1 MKHKDI
7 TGFILG
13 SAFNVHNELGSGF
26 LEKVYKSSLVI
37 ELKNNDFKVEADVPL
52 KVRYHDQ
59 VVGEYIADIIV
70 NDCVIVEVKAIKELA
85 NIHEVQLVNYLKA
98 TGIEVGLLI
107 NFGNSVEFKRKVLE
121 LKT

>member
-1 MKHKDI
+1 LKHKDI

-13 SAFNVHNELGSGF
+13 CAFNVHNELGSGF
-26 LEKVYKSSLVI
+26 LEKVYKSSLII
-37 ELKNNDFKVEADVPL
+37 ELNKSGFKAESEVPI
-52 KVRYHDQ
+52 KVKYYDK

-70 NDCVIVEVKAIKELA
+70 NKCVIVEIKAIKELA
-85 NIHEVQLVNYLKA
+85 QVHEVQLVNYLKA

-107 NFGNSVEFKRKVLE
+107 NFGKSVEFKRKVLE